1 MARPTPAVPCRGA
14 TPCRRALQSGVLVL
28 CLSASGLAEA
38 MTLEALL
45 QLPLEDLLQLQFSTT
60 HLDRSGHAR

>member
-1 MARPTPAVPCRGA
+1 MARPTSAVPCRGA
-14 TPCRRALQSGVLVL
+14 TPCRRALHSGVLLL

-45 QLPLEDLLQLQFSTT
+45 QLPLERLLQLQISTT
-60 HLDRSGHAR
+60 HVDRSGHAR